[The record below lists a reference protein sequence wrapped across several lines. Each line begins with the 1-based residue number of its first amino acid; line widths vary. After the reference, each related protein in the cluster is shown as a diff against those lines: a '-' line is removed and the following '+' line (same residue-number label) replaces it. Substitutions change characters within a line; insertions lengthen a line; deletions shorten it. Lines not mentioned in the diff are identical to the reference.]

1 MKTIAPGKAYV
12 PLYKR
17 WWFWALVA
25 CGVVATWQAVLY
37 FNWQGD
43 MTKYQIRN
51 AVADA
56 YMQREQDKADALE
69 AAYKADTYGGATP
82 EETLKLFIDAL
93 EKKDYELASK
103 YFVVEEQ
110 EENVRRAPE
119 GVQSGGFT
127 TLISAYRTGTLKI
140 DISKDSDQ
148 AEINIYPKGDN
159 IGFIFRAKV
168 NPFTKVWKL
177 TDK

>member
-1 MKTIAPGKAYV
+1 MKIISPGKVYV

-17 WWFWALVA
+17 WWFWGLVA
-25 CGVVATWQAVLY
+25 CGAVATWQAVLY

-110 EENVRRAPE
+110 GEKMTYLEDGLPLVVA
-119 GVQSGGFT
+119 GYASGKVTSQIDTTGGAIVEIFPPNKSVPFGFV
-127 TLISAYRTGTLKI
+127 LK
-140 DISKDSDQ
+140 Q
-148 AEINIYPKGDN
+148 
-159 IGFIFRAKV
+159 

>member
-1 MKTIAPGKAYV
+1 MKIISPGKVYV

-17 WWFWALVA
+17 WWFWGLVA
-25 CGVVATWQAVLY
+25 CGAVATWQAVLY

-56 YMQREQDKADALE
+56 YMQREQDKAAALE

-103 YFVVEEQ
+103 YFVAEEQ
-110 EENVRRAPE
+110 GKQKNVLEEGSRGDALTVLLDSYHRGIVN
-119 GVQSGGFT
+119 
-127 TLISAYRTGTLKI
+127 ISRFQNGHT
-140 DISKDSDQ
+140 
-148 AEINIYPKGDN
+148 AEIKLIPPGETV
-159 IGFIFRAKV
+159 GFIIEMEL
-168 NPFTKVWKL
+168 NTFTNQWKIKSL
-177 TDK
+177 